1 MDNAEIEFDLGKLSE
16 ESKTNTKTFL
26 SRKHLL
32 SKDINLDEF
41 EDGLNVSDIEDNS
54 KNGKNYD
61 DSFNDFS
68 EDLNDFDE
76 REHISKE
83 RKISMDS
90 IDIDFSYKA
99 NKKKKIEKDDLN
111 NIPLPIFDCIYCT
124 NEKIVFNNFINNI
137 LSEKYLLLSSVY
149 DIKDLDEIIEN
160 NNLINK
166 KIKNTKIL
174 NLMVKNIEYLNNYI
188 PKEESKLFFKSN
200 WFNNLCMKRDFQKI
214 NNINK
219 KNSINSRFYLIG
231 NTDIYSSNDNNFKN
245 KYNNNSYSNNSI
257 NLNSLSLNKNESDIN
272 YINDKNNNFEYI
284 FENII
289 TKDNNTSLIEKKDE
303 IIEDRDRVIRKED
316 IAWDEKYYDI
326 YNPDISSDF
335 EESISIEKDNCDFE
349 NNIKIKKAKLIKR
362 SDSQINNIPKRYNI
376 FNEKNNFFCVNDKYN
391 KKQFKN
397 KNILNIN
404 CFKNINNIN
413 NNCRFNYIN
422 NNFFQDMNINRC
434 RIYNNNNNN
443 SILNEKYDHQY
454 FKEINSYLYNKYINK
469 IFFFNDNIFKS
480 TNKKAKNIKSIRM
493 TILQNNTNNNSTNYS
508 IDTSNDSELMK
519 DKPLKSNNI
528 KRKKDC
534 YFTYL
539 EDKHII
545 YYKHTKPKTS
555 IEQKKFKKDKTFT
568 YFNNMKYK
576 YFNKNKIN
584 LNMIFNN
591 NYQRNIYNKKKGI
604 LFNKNKNFIFHSKEK
619 NQRAY
624 NLSYN
629 KNKKMNFNISFSS
642 YSSFIINKNTFKQ
655 NNISYGNVSNKHLNS
670 NIDINNKIFLINKKN
685 SIIYNHFL
693 QNKYKTTYNLLEK
706 TIQMNYI

>member
-137 LSEKYLLLSSVY
+137 LTDKYLLLSSVY
-149 DIKDLDEIIEN
+149 DIKDLDEIIEY

-174 NLMVKNIEYLNNYI
+174 NLMIKNIEYLNNYI
-188 PKEESKLFFKSN
+188 PKEESKIFFKSN
-200 WFNNLCMKRDFQKI
+200 WFNNLCMKSDFQTI

-219 KNSINSRFYLIG
+219 KNSINSRNYLIR

-245 KYNNNSYSNNSI
+245 KCNNNSYSNNSI
-257 NLNSLSLNKNESDIN
+257 NLNSLSLNKNESDMN

-289 TKDNNTSLIEKKDE
+289 TKDNNSSLIEKKDE
-303 IIEDRDRVIRKED
+303 IIEDLDRGIRKED
-316 IAWDEKYYDI
+316 IVWDEQYYNI

-335 EESISIEKDNCDFE
+335 EENIGFEKDKIDDCDFQ
-349 NNIKIKKAKLIKR
+349 NNINIKKVKLLKSTDIEF
-362 SDSQINNIPKRYNI
+362 NNKSKRYKI
-376 FNEKNNFFCVNDKYN
+376 FNENNNFFCVNYKN
-391 KKQFKN
+391 NEKQFKT

-404 CFKNINNIN
+404 CFKSVNTIN
-413 NNCRFNYIN
+413 NNFRFNYIN
-422 NNFFQDMNINRC
+422 NNFFQGVNINRNK
-434 RIYNNNNNN
+434 IYKNNDN
-443 SILNEKYDHQY
+443 ILNEKYDHQL
-454 FKEINSYLYNKYINK
+454 FKEINSSKYNKHINK
-469 IFFFNDNIFKS
+469 NFFFNDKIFKS
-480 TNKKAKNIKSIRM
+480 ANKKRKNIKFLRM
-493 TILQNNTNNNSTNYS
+493 AIQQNNTNNNSTNYS
-508 IDTSNDSELMK
+508 IDTSNDSELMI
-519 DKPLKSNNI
+519 DKSLKSNNI
-528 KRKKDC
+528 KQKNEC
-534 YFTYL
+534 YLTYL
-539 EDKHII
+539 EDKYII
-545 YYKHTKPKTS
+545 YYKHKKPKAN
-555 IEQKKFKKDKTFT
+555 IELKKDEKNKVYT

-584 LNMIFNN
+584 LNMNCNN

-604 LFNKNKNFIFHSKEK
+604 LFNKNNIFHSKEK

-629 KNKKMNFNISFSS
+629 RSKKMNFNISSS
-642 YSSFIINKNTFKQ
+642 SHSSFIINKNTYKQ
-655 NNISYGNVSNKHLNS
+655 NYISYRNVSNKHLNS
-670 NIDINNKIFLINKKN
+670 NIDINNKIFLFNNKN
-685 SIIYNHFL
+685 SIIYNHSL
-693 QNKYKTTYNLLEK
+693 QNKYKAT
-706 TIQMNYI
+706 